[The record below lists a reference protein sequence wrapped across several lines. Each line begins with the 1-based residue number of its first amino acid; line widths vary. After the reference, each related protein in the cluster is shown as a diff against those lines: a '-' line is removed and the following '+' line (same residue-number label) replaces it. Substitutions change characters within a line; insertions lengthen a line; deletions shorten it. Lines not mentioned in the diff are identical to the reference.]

1 MKINKCSDSREQKTS
16 ENTTTIISQGSDRW
30 TGEVK
35 TGQQSIRVTVNSV
48 SGLFSRTAKIKG
60 KSVS

>member
-1 MKINKCSDSREQKTS
+1 MKITNCRNGRKQDASK
-16 ENTTTIISQGSDRW
+16 NTTTIISEGSDRW

-35 TGQQSIRVTVNSV
+35 TEQQSIRVTVNSV

-60 KSVS
+60 KSIA